1 MTHISWAARPVER
14 RIFACNILHTIPDT
28 MSLSDVINEQIKT
41 AMKAGD
47 KVRLETLRS
56 LRAGILEF
64 EKSGTGRAMTSD
76 DEFKILNSA
85 AKKRKDAIEQYEA
98 VGRADTAAAERAE
111 LAIIQEF
118 LPEQMTEEEVR
129 AAVQALATE
138 LGATEASHFGKLMG
152 AATKALKGRADGSMI
167 QAIAKQLL
175 SGS

>member
-1 MTHISWAARPVER
+1 
-14 RIFACNILHTIPDT
+14 

-64 EKSGTGRAMTSD
+64 EKSGAGRAMTSD

-98 VGRADTAAAERAE
+98 VGRTDTANAERAE

-118 LPEQMTEEEVR
+118 LPEQMSEDEVR
-129 AAVQALATE
+129 AALQALASE
-138 LGATEASHFGKLMG
+138 IGATDATHFGKLMG

-167 QAIAKQLL
+167 QSIAKQML